1 MMDKKNAEILYFY
14 VLEIVME
21 LMNNQKILI
30 KLSKLLIGGKLFV
43 EIVNVLLGFY
53 EQVLQNTIG
62 LELKTCIQNS
72 ISIWKSLSC
81 FIFLVICLELD
92 QGKEN

>member
-1 MMDKKNAEILYFY
+1 MFYQRDNEYDNFFDDFFFDKLLLMMDKKNAEILYFY

-30 KLSKLLIGGKLFV
+30 KLSKLQNGGKIFV

-53 EQVLQNTIG
+53 EQV
-62 LELKTCIQNS
+62 
-72 ISIWKSLSC
+72 
-81 FIFLVICLELD
+81 F
-92 QGKEN
+92 